1 MKASDAIARSM
12 PIMLNPARAILF
24 ATFFGFFVWYIVDTA
39 CTQRMTPPDTP
50 DCQPESLNPTV
61 LFQSFQS
68 ICRASGVKTTP
79 VAHPRA
85 EDQTVGAHGQSE
97 NVGKRGHDA

>member
-50 DCQPESLNPTV
+50 DCQPEPLNPAMF
-61 LFQSFQS
+61 FQSFQC

-79 VAHPRA
+79 LADPRA
-85 EDQTVGAHGQSE
+85 EDQTVGAHGQSK
-97 NVGKRGHDA
+97 NIGKRGHGA